1 VITVRKLLPEDMDK
15 AAELEQVCFSRPW
28 SKRELSASAGHPCA
42 VYLAALDGG
51 EVIGYAGMYV
61 AAEAAEINN
70 IAVFPEYRRRGA
82 ATALINGLVD
92 ACKER
97 GVKKL
102 SLDVRESNTAA
113 LCLYEKNGFFRVGKR
128 RGYYTAPKEDA
139 VLLDKDI

>member
-1 VITVRKLLPEDMDK
+1 
-15 AAELEQVCFSRPW
+15 
-28 SKRELSASAGHPCA
+28 
-42 VYLAALDGG
+42 
-51 EVIGYAGMYV
+51 MYV
-61 AAEAAEINN
+61 AADAAEINN

-92 ACKER
+92 ACNER